1 MATYIASRVAY
12 SAFLVTILVFLV
24 PNVTSD
30 DADPIPSDKS
40 QLSAWFSKNVSPSWC
55 RKGLDPALAIAES
68 RPPKIIYVK
77 QDGTGDFKTISDAI
91 RSVPR
96 NNRYRIII
104 SIAGGNYVEK
114 LLVDHYQ
121 TFVTLYGDPNDI
133 PVISYNGDAKTYG
146 TTHSGTLT
154 VEATAD
160 YFMAVN
166 LKIVVSSP

>member
-1 MATYIASRVAY
+1 MGRRVAFD
-12 SAFLVTILVFLV
+12 AIVLTILLFLVHK
-24 PNVTSD
+24 VTSD
-30 DADPIPSDKS
+30 DADPVPEKKS
-40 QLSAWFSKNVSPSWC
+40 QLSAWFAKNVGAASG
-55 RKGLDPALAIAES
+55 RIGLDPALALAES

-77 QDGTGDFKTISDAI
+77 QDGTGDFMTISGAI
-91 RSVPR
+91 KSVPR
-96 NNRYRIII
+96 LNPYRIII
-104 SIAGGNYVEK
+104 RIAGGNYVEK

-166 LKIVVSSP
+166 LKIVVSLT

>member
-1 MATYIASRVAY
+1 MASRVAFD
-12 SAFLVTILVFLV
+12 AILVTILVFLV
-24 PNVTSD
+24 PNVISD
-30 DADPIPSDKS
+30 DADPIPSHKS
-40 QLSAWFSKNVSPSWC
+40 QLSAWFHKNVGPARV

-68 RPPKIIYVK
+68 KPPKIISVR
-77 QDGTGDFKTISDAI
+77 QDGSGDFKTISDAI
-91 RSVPR
+91 KSVPR
-96 NNRYRIII
+96 NNPRRVII

-121 TFVTLYGDPNDI
+121 TFVTLYGDPDDI

-146 TTHSGTLT
+146 TVKSGTLT

-166 LKIVVSSP
+166 LKIVVSYT